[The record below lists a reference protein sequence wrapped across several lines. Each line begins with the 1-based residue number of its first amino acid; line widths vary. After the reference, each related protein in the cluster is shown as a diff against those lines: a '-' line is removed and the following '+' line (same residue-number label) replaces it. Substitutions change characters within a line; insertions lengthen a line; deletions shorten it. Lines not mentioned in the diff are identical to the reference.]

1 MPRRQEESRE
11 TPAFRERIGNL
22 LGRTRKARLLT
33 LGTALALI
41 VAVVAFI
48 ALPEDDDG
56 LPYDAYAKAA
66 DRLCV
71 AQKQAIVEAGQESLT
86 GPDRGLEAYA
96 GRLVPIVVEWRAA
109 LNGLNAPADRS
120 ALAEEMSYALRQ
132 VAVKAGALARVA
144 RVESKAEAAKAAGAV
159 DEATAA
165 VETSIADL
173 GLRRC
178 ADLRVTL
185 VRNPA

>member
-33 LGTALALI
+33 LGTVLALLI
-41 VAVVAFI
+41 AVVAFI
-48 ALPEDDDG
+48 ALPEDDD

-71 AQKQAIVEAGQESLT
+71 PQKQAIVEAGQESLT
-86 GPDRGLEAYA
+86 GPDRGLQAYA

-109 LNGLNAPADRS
+109 LNGLDAPADRA
-120 ALAEEMSYALRQ
+120 ALAEELSYALRQ
-132 VAVKAGALARVA
+132 VAVKAGALARVT
-144 RVESKAEAAKAAGAV
+144 RLESKAEAAKAAGAV

-185 VRNPA
+185 VRNSA